1 VIEIQLPTALALY
14 SIVLGLFAGGI
25 WLYTELTVRRPQRRL
40 GQQFLWKCSFCGC
53 SYLDEHAEDLSKC
66 PRCENLNLAGEAAV
80 FQIHDTGAEAAP
92 QLAADDAARNTS
104 RRKRHHRR
112 TRGPRRRR

>member
-1 VIEIQLPTALALY
+1 MIPISLPMALALY
-14 SIVLGLFAGGI
+14 SLVIGLVAAGI

-40 GQQFLWKCSFCGC
+40 GQQFLWRCTFCGC

-66 PRCENLNLAGEAAV
+66 PRCENLNVAGEAAV
-80 FQIHDTGAEAAP
+80 FQIQDTGAAAAAPEAA
-92 QLAADDAARNTS
+92 AMGRNTS